1 MRYFCINMMETILLI
16 ITNKNNQTDNES
28 KDTKIRYHQKDYS

>member
-1 MRYFCINMMETILLI
+1 MIETILCTI
-16 ITNKNNQTDNES
+16 QIKNNLTENES

>member
-1 MRYFCINMMETILLI
+1 MIETTLFLYRL
-16 ITNKNNQTDNES
+16 NNLTENES